1 MVKIMNKNIIKY
13 TDRPLPKPTKQ
24 PHRSLEVNVRM
35 QPHRNLEVNVRI
47 SDTDLFKTMITI
59 IEDFTQDERINK
71 EIRNEYK
78 VKGLNIIE
86 DQELLKRAKERME
99 NDDGIRFTLNDL
111 RNQNRKRKLK

>member
-1 MVKIMNKNIIKY
+1 MDKNTIKY
-13 TDRPLPKPTKQ
+13 TDKPLPKPDKQ
-24 PHRSLEVNVRM
+24 PHRS
-35 QPHRNLEVNVRI
+35 LEVNVRI

-59 IEDFTQDERINK
+59 IEDFIQDERINK

-99 NDDGIRFTLNDL
+99 NDDGIRYTLDGIRYTLNDL
-111 RNQNRKRKLK
+111 RNLNRKRKLK